1 MKITKF
7 FFLAIFAL
15 ISLTAKS
22 QSVFP
27 ALKDNLTAQT
37 IVREELEFA
46 GEAYKSNP
54 SPMNERRLDLYMSI
68 LDFLN
73 EPTQIRTTTEYAI
86 TSAFLNTTV
95 KWDRVSDT
103 EAFQLYL
110 NKSWTGDFAHIL
122 NRLKL

>member
-1 MKITKF
+1 MKITKL

-15 ISLTAKS
+15 ICVTGKS
-22 QSVFP
+22 QSVYP

-54 SPMNERRLDLYMSI
+54 SPLNERRLDLYMSI

-73 EPTQIRTTTEYAI
+73 EPTQIKTTTEYAL
-86 TSAFLNTTV
+86 TSGFLNTAV
-95 KWDRVSDT
+95 KWDRISDS

-110 NKSWTGDFAHIL
+110 TKSWTPDFAYIL
-122 NRLKL
+122 NKLKL

>member
-1 MKITKF
+1 MKITKL

-46 GEAYKSNP
+46 GEAFKANP
-54 SPMNERRLDLYMSI
+54 SRINERKMDLYMSI

-73 EPTQIRTTTEYAI
+73 EPTQIRTSTEYAL
-86 TSAFLNTTV
+86 TSGFLNTTV
-95 KWDRVSDT
+95 KWDRISDT

-110 NKSWTGDFAHIL
+110 TKSWTPDFAYII
-122 NRLKL
+122 NKLKL

>member
-1 MKITKF
+1 MKITKL

-15 ISLTAKS
+15 SCITVKS
-22 QSVFP
+22 QSVYP

-54 SPMNERRLDLYMSI
+54 SPLNERRLDLYMSI

-73 EPTQIRTTTEYAI
+73 EPTQIKPTTEYAL
-86 TSAFLNTTV
+86 TSAFLNTSV
-95 KWDRVSDT
+95 KCDRITDT
-103 EAFQLYL
+103 EAFQLYKT
-110 NKSWTGDFAHIL
+110 KSWTREFSYIL

>member
-1 MKITKF
+1 MKITKLF
-7 FFLAIFAL
+7 LLAIFAL
-15 ISLTAKS
+15 ICITGKS
-22 QSVFP
+22 QSVYP

-54 SPMNERRLDLYMSI
+54 SPLNERRLDLYMSI

-73 EPTQIRTTTEYAI
+73 EPTQIKPTTEYAL
-86 TSAFLNTTV
+86 TSAFLNTSV
-95 KWDRVSDT
+95 KWDRITDT
-103 EAFQLYL
+103 EAFQLYKT
-110 NKSWTGDFAHIL
+110 KSWTSDFSYIL